1 MQAEWIAE
9 LEEIVARFRMGE
21 AEVGRAF
28 FERPR
33 PLDQHSRWLKFQI
46 TREARNLREISGDY
60 LKKMVDR
67 TDDTVAREELVDRV
81 KEDYQELRHYAMLA
95 YLYEGLTGDTLKWQ
109 RLVVGAQEADWFE
122 FGKREQERR
131 RELAELSQVHKAA
144 GAFTSGGG
152 GALFY
157 GFIGLTGGDYE
168 ELLSDAAKIVLHD
181 EQEHGASEGRDL
193 LYPLV
198 QSEEDFRVAAEVI
211 TEISA
216 LRLRIRNQQFG
227 HVLSEERIEA
237 ITRGDIQPATQT
249 MLVDA
254 SADIVEDHDWFGRF
268 HGSSKPLSN
277 ASVAGAGR
285 APRP

>member
-1 MQAEWIAE
+1 MQAEWIEE
-9 LEEIVARFRMGE
+9 LEDIVARFRMGE

-33 PLDQHSRWLKFQI
+33 LLDQHVRWLKFQI

-60 LKKMVDR
+60 LKNMVDR
-67 TDDTVAREELVDRV
+67 TDDTVTREDLVDRV
-81 KEDYQELRHYAMLA
+81 KEDYQELRHYGMLA

-109 RLVVGAQEADWFE
+109 RLVAEAQEADWFQ
-122 FGKREQERR
+122 FGTREQARR
-131 RELAELSQVHKAA
+131 RELAQVSEMHKAA
-144 GAFTSGGG
+144 SAFNSGGG

-168 ELLSDAAKIVLHD
+168 ELLSETAKIVLHD

-198 QSEEDFRVAAEVI
+198 RSEEDFHVSAEVI
-211 TEISA
+211 REHSTI
-216 LRLRIRNQQFG
+216 RLRIRNQQFG
-227 HVLSEERIEA
+227 YPLSEDRIEA
-237 ITRGDIQPATQT
+237 IIRGDIEPATQK

-268 HGSSKPLSN
+268 HGSAKPLSN
-277 ASVAGAGR
+277 ASVVG
-285 APRP
+285 